1 MVATRLTV
9 PLAPPAA
16 SHAGRGEIF
25 ASTLARMSTAA
36 VSPPVAR
43 RPVWPRYALPAFLAV
58 GALNLLF
65 EAAGPRL
72 AFDLTKPLLMPLLLA
87 ALLATGRA
95 VPRLLLG
102 ALAGSFVGDTMLL
115 FSGTWFLVGMAGF
128 AVTHV
133 CYIRQFVRSG
143 ATRRRR
149 GRAAFAAACYAALW
163 VVLITRLWPD
173 LAANM
178 RIPVACYSLLLAGMA
193 TTAFATGARTA
204 VGGALFLA
212 SDTLIAGGI
221 AHWHMPAGTGFTV
234 MATYLVAQ
242 LLLATGCMRLRPQ
255 PHPRQR
261 QRGRGPGR

>member
-1 MVATRLTV
+1 
-9 PLAPPAA
+9 
-16 SHAGRGEIF
+16 
-25 ASTLARMSTAA
+25 MSTAVA
-36 VSPPVAR
+36 SPPLAR
-43 RPVWPRYALPAFLAV
+43 PPVWPRYALPAFLAV

-72 AFDLTKPLLMPLLLA
+72 GFDLTKPLLMPLLTA

-95 VPRLLLG
+95 VPRPLLG

-128 AVTHV
+128 AVAHL

-143 ATRRRR
+143 AIRRHL
-149 GRAAFAAACYAALW
+149 GRATFAAACYAVLW

-178 RIPVACYSLLLAGMA
+178 RIPVTCYSLLLAGMA
-193 TTAFATGARTA
+193 TTAYAVGARIA
-204 VGGALFLA
+204 VGGALFLG
-212 SDTLIAGGI
+212 SDTLIAGGV
-221 AHWHMPAGTGFTV
+221 AHWHMPVGTGFAV

-242 LLLATGCMRLRPQ
+242 FLLATGCMRLQPRPRRRSGSRPQ
-255 PHPRQR
+255 P
-261 QRGRGPGR
+261 RGR

>member
-1 MVATRLTV
+1 M
-9 PLAPPAA
+9 
-16 SHAGRGEIF
+16 EIDGP
-25 ASTLARMSTAA
+25 TLARMSTAVA
-36 VSPPVAR
+36 CPPSAR
-43 RPVWPRYALPAFLAV
+43 RPPVWPRYALPAFLAA

-72 AFDLTKPLLMPLLLA
+72 AFDLTKPLLIPLLTA

-95 VPRLLLG
+95 VPRALLG

-128 AVTHV
+128 AVAHV

-143 ATRRRR
+143 AVRRRL
-149 GRAAFAAACYAALW
+149 GRAAFAAAGYGVLW

-178 RIPVACYSLLLAGMA
+178 RIPVACYSLLLASMA
-193 TTAFATGARTA
+193 TTAYAVGARTA
-204 VGGALFLA
+204 VGGALFLG

-221 AHWHMPAGTGFTV
+221 AHWHMPIGTGFAV
-234 MATYLVAQ
+234 MAAYLMAQ
-242 LLLATGCMRLRPQ
+242 FLLATGCMRLQ
-255 PHPRQR
+255 TGPHPRR
-261 QRGRGPGR
+261 R